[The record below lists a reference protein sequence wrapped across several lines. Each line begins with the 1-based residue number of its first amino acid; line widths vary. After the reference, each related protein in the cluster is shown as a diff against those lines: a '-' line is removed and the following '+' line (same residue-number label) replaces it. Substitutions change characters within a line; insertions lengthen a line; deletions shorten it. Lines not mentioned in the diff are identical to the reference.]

1 MTKGYKSDVVVCINS
16 QNQKENIQVK
26 LVSNANGYNQIDKRW
41 VNKYS
46 IMWSIPEDIELLL
59 KYFTGEKSPFKTDVK
74 DKRRMFLNEF
84 DKQDQLKIIEFFKE
98 NIKIIVSDILKGR
111 GEYSAKWM
119 LVSQKIENQ
128 RWILKTMRLFHIMEQ
143 EMLKLQ
149 KEVILKL
156 AGLLCKEKVEMVAD
170 HQQICYNLR

>member
-1 MTKGYKSDVVVCINS
+1 MIAKKGFRNEKDVASKFNKWKEDKDAQNWLNIMGYELNNIDKVKAFVLTKGYKSDVVVCINS

-84 DKQDQLKIIEFFKE
+84 DK
-98 NIKIIVSDILKGR
+98 
-111 GEYSAKWM
+111 
-119 LVSQKIENQ
+119 
-128 RWILKTMRLFHIMEQ
+128 
-143 EMLKLQ
+143 
-149 KEVILKL
+149 
-156 AGLLCKEKVEMVAD
+156 
-170 HQQICYNLR
+170 